1 MFIAS
6 IKTLSLVSQLTFNLV
21 ILEYFLLCGQCLLV
35 TLLHFVAFSIF
46 PGSCKGKPSLEMVR
60 SNTGFSEQLRKTK
73 TWIKNS
79 SPNGKVTGSTTE
91 QV

>member
-1 MFIAS
+1 M
-6 IKTLSLVSQLTFNLV
+6 VS
-21 ILEYFLLCGQCLLV
+21 
-35 TLLHFVAFSIF
+35 VAVSIF
-46 PGSCKGKPSLEMVR
+46 PGSGKGKPSLEMVR